1 MKHIFQSKITGN
13 TIMLNSRLSRMA
25 AAVAMAVGISTS
37 AFAQETS
44 GGVRGTITDPSG
56 SPAANVS
63 VVITHLPSG
72 TKRTVTTNDSGN
84 YQVRGLRVGGPYKV
98 TFDSDTY
105 RDQDFEGLFLQ
116 LGEVERISAQL
127 ESEDVERIVVTSSA
141 PAFSNSA
148 GSSYFGEDAIA
159 GQAGLTRDIKD
170 VIRANPLVSLGTGA
184 DREISIAGNNPRFNS
199 ITVDGISQND
209 NFGLNGGGFPTQRTP
224 FPLDALDQ
232 ITVDVV
238 PFDVKQGGFSGGLVN
253 AVFKSGTNEF
263 HGSAF
268 YEQISDSLAGTPRG
282 VNGNDIDLDFTE
294 DTYGFSVGGPIIKD
308 KLFFFVSYQ
317 FLDIEP
323 VVEFG
328 PAGGGAPNDTLVTS
342 AEAQQVIDIARSV
355 YGLTDEQIGGVGIS
369 PTEEDESLVAKL
381 DWNINDFHRAS
392 FTYQFNEG
400 NRTSNLTNNVNE
412 LRLSSHAF
420 NESDELNNFSVKLY
434 SDWTDSFSTE
444 IAFNIQDVDNGQVSF
459 SEIADVEIENL
470 PSGGDLSFGSDQF
483 RHANQL
489 DTKNTIFR
497 VDAQYLYDTHNIEF
511 GFEYQSLDITN
522 IFLPGSRGV
531 IVFDGLENFANQFAE
546 SYEYQNGLGNDPAVA
561 TADFTTDTL
570 ALFVQDSWDITDRFT
585 LNAGLRYERIS
596 TSDRPLNNPN
606 SLARTGLDNTATL
619 DGVDILLPRIG
630 FNYEVNDVTTLRG
643 GVGRFSG
650 GQPNVWISNA
660 FTNPGVNVAEFE
672 AEGITIT
679 PGSIAGILPDAL
691 AAIPNTVEEN
701 LAAGNEGD
709 VNLIDPDF
717 QLPNDI
723 RYQLAVDYIFD
734 IPGLG
739 DNFIWTNEFIHINRN
754 QAPAW
759 VDASLPGIS
768 QSPTSEGSVVLA
780 NDGRQL
786 FIDDENV
793 RDLLLTNSD
802 GGRSNIFSTSL
813 SKSWDSGW
821 DVNLAYTNQDITE
834 GNQGTSSTAN
844 SNFRFSPQINRN
856 EPFIGTGA
864 FETEHRLVATV
875 GYSTEFFAGYETNF
889 NLFFERRSGNPVS
902 FTTNFGGGFTAFGS
916 SAFGGAALSPGTFG
930 GTYLAYIPTPGD
942 NTFVI
947 DPDAGF
953 TEADLF
959 ASIEAAGLSEFGG
972 QFVPRGS
979 ANAPYINT
987 LDLSITQEVPG
998 FVKGHKG
1005 KVTLIIDNLLN
1016 LIDSSQGRVFDSQ
1029 FDTLRLYDV
1038 NGIDAQG
1045 RFIIDQLRDDP
1056 FRFDA
1061 DDSTWRIKVGVSYA
1075 F

>member
-1 MKHIFQSKITGN
+1 
-13 TIMLNSRLSRMA
+13 MLNSRLSRMA

-37 AFAQETS
+37 AFAQDTS
-44 GGVRGTITDPSG
+44 GGVRGTITGPNG
-56 SPAANVS
+56 QPASNVS
-63 VVITHLPSG
+63 VIVTHLPSG

-105 RDQDFEGLFLQ
+105 QDQDIEGLFVQ

-127 ESEDVERIVVTSSA
+127 ESESVERIVVTSSA

-148 GSSYFGEDAIA
+148 GSSYFGESAIA

-170 VIRANPLVSLGTGA
+170 VIRANPLVSIGTSA
-184 DREISIAGNNPRFNS
+184 DRELTIAGNNPRFNS

-209 NFGLNGGGFPTQRTP
+209 NFGLNAGGFPTQRNP

-232 ITVDVV
+232 ITVDVA

-263 HGSAF
+263 HGNAF
-268 YEQISDSLAGTPRG
+268 YEQISDSLAGDPRG
-282 VNGNDIDLDFTE
+282 VNGDDIDIDFKE
-294 DTYGFSVGGPIIKD
+294 ETYGFTVGGPIIKD
-308 KLFFFVSYQ
+308 KLFFFVAYQ
-317 FLDIEP
+317 SLDIEP
-323 VVEFG
+323 VIEFG
-328 PAGGGAPNDTLVTS
+328 PAGSGLPNSTVATFE
-342 AEAQQVIDIARSV
+342 EAQQVIDIARNV
-355 YGLTDEQIGGVGIS
+355 YGLTDEQIGGFAPS
-369 PTEEDESLVAKL
+369 PTEEDESIVVKL

-392 FTYQFNEG
+392 LAYQFNDG
-400 NRTSNLTNNVNE
+400 NRTSNLSNQNE
-412 LRLSSHAF
+412 LRFTSAQF
-420 NESDELNNFSVKLY
+420 DESDKLNNISAKLY

-444 IAFNIQDVDNGQVSF
+444 IAFSIQDVDNGQISG
-459 SEIADVEIENL
+459 SQIGDVTIENL
-470 PSGGDLSFGSDQF
+470 PSGGDIAFGSDRF

-489 DTKNTIFR
+489 DTTKTIFR
-497 VDAQYLYDTHNIEF
+497 LDAQYLYDTHNIEF
-511 GFEYQSLDITN
+511 GFEFETLEITN
-522 IFLPGSRGV
+522 IFLPDSRGTV
-531 IVFDGLENFANQFAE
+531 TFDGLENFANLLADTYQF
-546 SYEYQNGLGNDPAVA
+546 SNGLGNDPAVA
-561 TADFTTDTL
+561 TADFDTDTI

-596 TSDRPLNNPN
+596 TSDRPLFNPN

-619 DGVDILLPRIG
+619 DNVDILLPRIG
-630 FNYEVNDVTTLRG
+630 FNYDVSDVVTLRG

-672 AEGITIT
+672 ENNITIT
-679 PGSIAGILPDAL
+679 PGSIAGILPEAFNS
-691 AAIPNTVEEN
+691 IPDTVEEN

-723 RYQLAVDYIFD
+723 RYQLAVDYIVD
-734 IPGLG
+734 IPFLG
-739 DNFIWTNEFIHINRN
+739 EGFNWTTEYLHINRN
-754 QAPAW
+754 QAAAW

-768 QSPTSEGSVVLA
+768 TSPTSEGSVVQA

-786 FIDDENV
+786 FIDDDNV
-793 RDLLLTNSD
+793 VDLLLTNSD

-813 SKSWDSGW
+813 SKSWDNGW
-821 DVNLAYTNQDITE
+821 DFSASYSNQDVTE
-834 GNQGTSSTAN
+834 GNQGTSSTAT

-856 EPFIGTGA
+856 ETLIGTGA
-864 FETEHRLVATV
+864 FEIEHRLVASV
-875 GYSTEFFAGYETNF
+875 GYTTEFFAGYATNF
-889 NLFFERRSGNPVS
+889 NLFFERRSGTPVS
-902 FTTNFGGGFTAFGS
+902 YTTNFDGGFTAFGS
-916 SAFGGAALSPGTFG
+916 SDFGGAALSPGVFG

-947 DPDAGF
+947 DPNAGF

-959 ASIEAAGLSEFGG
+959 AAIDAAGLSEFGG

-979 ANAPYINT
+979 ARSPYINT
-987 LDLSITQEVPG
+987 LDLSITQEIPG

-1038 NGIDAQG
+1038 DGIDAQG
-1045 RFIIDQLRDDP
+1045 RFIIDQLRDDQ